1 MSRNDPWAWS
11 REELAAYNALESGGN
26 VDLRIVE
33 KNLRNSGMS
42 PDDVQSVLQSVVDTA
57 TIEKAI
63 LRNLKDEK

>member
-1 MSRNDPWAWS
+1 MSRDDPWAWS
-11 REELAAYNALESGGN
+11 REELAAYNALESGGT

-42 PDDVQSVLQSVVDTA
+42 PSDVRSVMQSVVDTA

-63 LRNLKDEK
+63 LRNLQEE